1 MARAEFPVLACSL
14 IELCLLG
21 GVPVVEFEYA
31 TTGFLA
37 SLLDRPADGKPLE
50 LELVFERSVMPV
62 DRLPDRIASDPLRFE
77 RTEEAEFDLLI
88 AFDEIRGADVP
99 CSGERVGR
107 IVEDEEERLEFV
119 VELVVELVERLGA
132 DE

>member
-1 MARAEFPVLACSL
+1 M
-14 IELCLLG
+14 
-21 GVPVVEFEYA
+21 PVVEFEYA

-88 AFDEIRGADVP
+88 AFDEIRGADVA
-99 CSGERVGR
+99 CLGERVGR

-119 VELVVELVERLGA
+119 VELVERLGA

>member
-119 VELVVELVERLGA
+119 VELVERLGA

>member
-1 MARAEFPVLACSL
+1 MLACSL

>member
-1 MARAEFPVLACSL
+1 LARAEFPVLACSL

-99 CSGERVGR
+99 CSGERFGR

-119 VELVVELVERLGA
+119 VELVERLGA

>member
-1 MARAEFPVLACSL
+1 MLACSL

-107 IVEDEEERLEFV
+107 ILEDEEERLEFV

>member
-1 MARAEFPVLACSL
+1 LARAEFPVLACSL

-107 IVEDEEERLEFV
+107 ILEDEEERLEFV

>member
-1 MARAEFPVLACSL
+1 VLACSL

-21 GVPVVEFEYA
+21 GGPVVEFEYA

-107 IVEDEEERLEFV
+107 ILEDEEERLEFV

>member
-107 IVEDEEERLEFV
+107 ILEDEEERLEFV

>member
-1 MARAEFPVLACSL
+1 MARVEFAVLACSL
-14 IELCLLG
+14 PELCLLK

-31 TTGFLA
+31 ATGFLTP
-37 SLLDRPADGKPLE
+37 LLDRPVEGKSLE
-50 LELVFERSVMPV
+50 LELLFERSVIPV
-62 DRLPDRIASDPLRFE
+62 DRFPDRITSDPLRSE
-77 RTEEAEFDLLI
+77 RDEEAEFDLLTE
-88 AFDEIRGADVP
+88 FPEIRGADIA

-119 VELVVELVERLGA
+119 VELVERLGA

>member
-1 MARAEFPVLACSL
+1 VLACSL

-107 IVEDEEERLEFV
+107 ILEDEEERLEFV